1 MEKMTERWRPS
12 GRIAALTALITVAAA
27 ACSSGASQGPSSG
40 PTSSSASNAYNLVRV
55 AWPSKIAV
63 LNPDRYT
70 DNESNAVMH
79 LVGGNLNEMAPD
91 GRVAPGLAQSY
102 KFSADGKTLTFIL
115 RKGLKFS
122 DGSPLTSKDVVATW
136 NYYLT
141 DKASVNLGLVAP
153 IKSLSANGP
162 DEVVFTL
169 SKLYPSLPTVVGYA
183 TFPIFPASFRDN
195 LNQFWQR
202 PISAGPYALSAPV
215 GDDTDIKMAVNPY
228 YWGRKPIAKHVEFE
242 TIPDANTRVLQV
254 ESGQM
259 DIADTLPP
267 TVVRHLTS
275 PVRPNLVSLV
285 IGGVYIYV
293 NDRQSPLNNVN
304 VRKAIAL
311 AVNRTQINDIV
322 YSGQNSPNLGFWGTK
337 SQFYQPDPQ
346 LSATAQPAE
355 AKSLLKNTPCAS
367 GCRLTMH
374 IQSGFDEFTE
384 DAQVVQQDLQAVGIT
399 VRLEQVDPAVDG
411 QDLNTGNFQLELNTL
426 AGPADIPDTMLQLG
440 LMSNG
445 GIDALF
451 SGYKNPA
458 MDAASNAAI
467 ASGGA
472 ARLTATQTINKLFD
486 QDMPYIPLVDE
497 VLFSVTRVPPS
508 VFGLAPNLY
517 YEAGR
522 VG

>member
-1 MEKMTERWRPS
+1 MEKMTNRLRFG
-12 GRIAALTALITVAAA
+12 GRISALCALIALAAA
-27 ACSSGASQGPSSG
+27 ACSGSNSEGVSSG
-40 PTSSSASNAYNLVRV
+40 PTSSATAYNLVHV
-55 AWPSKIAV
+55 AWPSKVAL
-63 LNPDRYT
+63 LNPNRYT

-79 LVGGNLNEMAPD
+79 LIGGNLNEMAPD

-102 KFSADGKTLTFIL
+102 KFSADGKTLTFTL
-115 RKGLKFS
+115 RQGLKFS
-122 DGSPLTSKDVVATW
+122 DGSPLTAKDVVASW
-136 NYYLT
+136 NYYIT

-153 IKSLSANGP
+153 IRSVSADGAN
-162 DEVVFTL
+162 EVIFTL
-169 SKLYPSLPTVVGYA
+169 TKLYPSLPTVVGYA

-195 LNQFWQR
+195 LNSFWQR

-215 GDDTDIKMAVNPY
+215 GDSTKISMAVNPY
-228 YWGRKPIAKHVEFE
+228 YWGKKPIVKHVEFD

-267 TVVRHLTS
+267 TVVRHLSS
-275 PVRPNLVSLV
+275 PVKPNLVPLV

-293 NDRQSPLNNVN
+293 NDRKAPLNNVN
-304 VRKAIAL
+304 VRKAIAV
-311 AVNRTQINDIV
+311 AVNRSQINSIV
-322 YSGQNSPNLGFWGTK
+322 YSGENVPSLGFWGTK
-337 SQFYQPDPQ
+337 SQFYQADPQ
-346 LSATAQPAE
+346 LSAAANPGL
-355 AKSLLKNTPCAS
+355 AKTLLKGTPCQS
-367 GCRLTMH
+367 GCTLTMH

-384 DAQVVQQDLQAVGIT
+384 DAQVVQQDLKVVGINLQ
-399 VRLEQVDPAVDG
+399 LEQLDPAVDG
-411 QDLNTGNFQLELNTL
+411 QDLNNGNFQLELNTC

-440 LMSNG
+440 LLSNG

-458 MDAASNAAI
+458 MDAAANAAI
-467 ASGGA
+467 ASSGA
-472 ARLTATQTINKLFD
+472 ARLTATRTINKLFA
-486 QDMPYIPLVDE
+486 QDMPYIPLEDE
-497 VLFSVTRVPPS
+497 VLFSVTRIPPT